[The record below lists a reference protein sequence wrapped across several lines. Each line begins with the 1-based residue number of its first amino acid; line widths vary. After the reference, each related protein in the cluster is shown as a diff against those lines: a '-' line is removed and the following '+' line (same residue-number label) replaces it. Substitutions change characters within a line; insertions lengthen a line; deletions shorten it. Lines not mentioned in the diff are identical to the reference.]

1 MPFSIAWCTL
11 GLLLRNTV
19 IWNNNYRC
27 WKYCSNIAGFPG
39 SWVDWIG
46 KKCYKIY
53 HTLHL
58 FSYDKTTMKECTA
71 VYTCYFIIPTPLTFP
86 HSLKLWHLT
95 ELLLYYST
103 LFWSLWVCLRWPLHW
118 GSWAALLPSDGM
130 STWDT
135 QHMRI
140 GAWGFQ
146 YRWCFQSFLL
156 MVEEACIPETRCHRK
171 TKKVKF
177 DCITRDRVIQLIQ
190 LKCSVLHLSIL
201 GNSDKWPCI
210 L

>member
-27 WKYCSNIAGFPG
+27 WKYCSNIARFPG

-95 ELLLYYST
+95 ELLLYYQYLILKSLSLSALASPLRKLGCFAAIWWNEYMRHST
-103 LFWSLWVCLRWPLHW
+103 YENWSLGVSVSLVF
-118 GSWAALLPSDGM
+118 SEFSSDGGRGMYSWNTM
-130 STWDT
+130 S
-135 QHMRI
+135 
-140 GAWGFQ
+140 
-146 YRWCFQSFLL
+146 
-156 MVEEACIPETRCHRK
+156 
-171 TKKVKF
+171 
-177 DCITRDRVIQLIQ
+177 
-190 LKCSVLHLSIL
+190 
-201 GNSDKWPCI
+201 
-210 L
+210 